1 MNPFISIVI
10 TTHHRHELL
19 ERALDSIYKQDFDE
33 EKQHQEEH
41 DVAERGGADLARHS

>member
-19 ERALDSIYKQDFDE
+19 EKALDSIYKQDFDGF
-33 EKQHQEEH
+33 KVVFCT
-41 DVAERGGADLARHS
+41 DF